1 MLLPTVI
8 IVWGIVA
15 TFQGQKLVG
24 FCSAIFFFCYQ
35 PCDHISM
42 LTFTVAPG
50 FVTTYGGLITLR
62 AILGLVEGPLSP
74 GIFLLLSS
82 FYTRK
87 ELSFRYVPGLLFRR
101 RPSLHWLSRI
111 ALFLTSAT
119 VRCEVL
125 SQMFSVSSSLS
136 WLVLFP
142 GYSLQQSRTWM
153 ALVEDQDGPG
163 SLFLYFLNSFS
174 FSFYHFQPLP

>member
-1 MLLPTVI
+1 
-8 IVWGIVA
+8 
-15 TFQGQKLVG
+15 
-24 FCSAIFFFCYQ
+24 
-35 PCDHISM
+35 M

-101 RPSLHWLSRI
+101 RPSLH
-111 ALFLTSAT
+111 
-119 VRCEVL
+119 
-125 SQMFSVSSSLS
+125 
-136 WLVLFP
+136 
-142 GYSLQQSRTWM
+142 
-153 ALVEDQDGPG
+153 
-163 SLFLYFLNSFS
+163 
-174 FSFYHFQPLP
+174 

>member
-1 MLLPTVI
+1 
-8 IVWGIVA
+8 
-15 TFQGQKLVG
+15 
-24 FCSAIFFFCYQ
+24 
-35 PCDHISM
+35 M

-142 GYSLQQSRTWM
+142 GYSLQQSRTWT
-153 ALVEDQDGPG
+153 ALVENQDGPG
-163 SLFLYFLNSFS
+163 SLFLYFLKSFFFFLP
-174 FSFYHFQPLP
+174 FSTTPIGRIVHGSHRHYWFLLFAFHNTRFPIFNWKPERVSL